1 VSAGGTSP
9 RKAKAP
15 KEPKAKKSTDTPFR
29 RRVSDA
35 FGEAFTEV
43 FGTRYPW
50 VFVGRYHD
58 AHRVT
63 VWIEGAKIREA
74 DPDEGL
80 ARLRGAA
87 LAYCRAVDAGAV
99 WPHDEKANTSRF
111 TDKFAT
117 WLQVDPH
124 AAPAR
129 APVNGR
135 PRQPSIDDLL
145 KQRAAKA
152 APRPPLFREHG

>member
-1 VSAGGTSP
+1 VSAGGP
-9 RKAKAP
+9 KPKKAP
-15 KEPKAKKSTDTPFR
+15 KAKPSTDTPFR
-29 RRVSDA
+29 RRVSDQ

-50 VFVGRYHD
+50 VFVGRHHD
-58 AHRVT
+58 GHRVA

-74 DPDEGL
+74 DPDAGL
-80 ARLRGAA
+80 ERLRGAA
-87 LAYCRAVDAGAV
+87 LAYCRAVEAGAV

-129 APVNGR
+129 APANGR
-135 PRQPSIDDLL
+135 PHQPSIDDLL

-152 APRPPLFREHG
+152 APRPPMFREHG